1 MTFFDVFYFQLDSD
15 ISAYTYEKTLIM
27 EQRSQILEQM
37 HLTKNEMG
45 REVKQTGTDKRPG
58 H

>member
-1 MTFFDVFYFQLDSD
+1 MTFFDVVYFQLDSD
-15 ISAYTYEKTLIM
+15 ISAYTYEKT
-27 EQRSQILEQM
+27 QILEQM
-37 HLTKNEMG
+37 HLTKNEME